1 MELFSL
7 IKALKKPE
15 PLKPSTRA
23 REFQLTLQKHHL
35 GDEIEVEG
43 FLLLRQ
49 PAYAPKDAVY
59 YMLSPL
65 SPSDI
70 RIKDGFTSFAVL
82 KITDKSRLNPA
93 LSFKGGEYVRVRG
106 TIEAYPC
113 GTLRTINVKEME
125 AGRYENYWLD
135 YKEYALSRHEM
146 ERLFLETFYTDNYQL
161 EIALLYSLF
170 ASPSIVG
177 APLGEGSIFST
188 LKDNEKV
195 IKSLWSAMRYLLNL
209 FPRELRLMSPRTS
222 KKAFSYVDEDLDL
235 DFKLFTPQGA
245 SIKYYS
251 PENRRLLGEEIP
263 ASKWARPVL
272 NERRA
277 IFLAPKRYSNL
288 KPNDPLAYLSET
300 PFIPGKPIG
309 YERNREF
316 EQLIPNLIVTI
327 HLAREQFKTFSPDDA
342 VLRYFRRRFND
353 WLRKNRR
360 EYGEKFDALRLN
372 GRVFETNMRFLLSMH
387 LLGEM
392 SRFEGRVS
400 KSIVNN
406 VLTINQ
412 DLVDTWINELSER
425 ELIKSIASYEK
436 FVDTDKR
443 GQIALSI
450 FMDLEATSVDK
461 IVDKQEFYEELVKY
475 GFNSRDA
482 GELIEKLIREGYLF
496 EVSIGKLKLVVR

>member
-23 REFQLTLQKHHL
+23 RAFQLTLQSHHI
-35 GDEIEVEG
+35 GDEIEIEG

-49 PAYAPKDAVY
+49 PPYAPKDAVY
-59 YMLSPL
+59 CMLSPL

-70 RIKDGFTSFAVL
+70 GIRDSFTSFAVL
-82 KITDKSRLNPA
+82 KITDKSKLNPS
-93 LSFKGGEYVRVRG
+93 LRFRSGEYVKLRG
-106 TIEAYPC
+106 ILEAYPY
-113 GTLRTINVKEME
+113 GTLRAINVREME
-125 AGRYENYWLD
+125 SGRYENYWLD
-135 YKEYALSRHEM
+135 YREYALSRHEM

-188 LKDNEKV
+188 LKNDGKV
-195 IKSLWSAMRYLLNL
+195 IKSLWSAMKYLTGL

-222 KKAFSYVDEDLDL
+222 KKAFLYINDDLGL
-235 DFKLFTPQGA
+235 DFKLFTPQGVEY
-245 SIKYYS
+245 KYYS
-251 PENRRLLGEEIP
+251 PENRKLLEREIP
-263 ASKWARPVL
+263 APEWAKPAL

-277 IFLAPKRYSNL
+277 IFLAPKRYSSL
-288 KPNDPLAYLSET
+288 KANDPLAYLSET
-300 PFIPGKPIG
+300 PFIPGKPVG

-316 EQLIPNLIVTI
+316 EGLIPNLIVTI
-327 HLAREQFKTFSPDDA
+327 HLARERFKTFSPDDA
-342 VLRYFRRRFND
+342 ILEYFRRRFND

-360 EYGEKFDALRLN
+360 EYGEKFDALRLS

-400 KSIVNN
+400 RSIVNN

-412 DLVDTWINELSER
+412 ELVDTWINELPER

-450 FMDLEATSVDK
+450 FMDLEATSLDK

-475 GFNSRDA
+475 GFNPRDA